1 MLYDEMM
8 NEMRSIVNKTGSCSN
23 ILLDALYKHKCLY
36 MLSLVNN
43 NKGKNVY

>member
-8 NEMRSIVNKTGSCSN
+8 NEMRSIVNKTGSFSN